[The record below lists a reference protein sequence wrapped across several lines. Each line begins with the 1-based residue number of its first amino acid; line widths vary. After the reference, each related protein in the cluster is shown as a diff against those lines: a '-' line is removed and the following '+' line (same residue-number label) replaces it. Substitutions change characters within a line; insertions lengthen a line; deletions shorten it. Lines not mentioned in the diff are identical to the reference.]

1 MEGSYI
7 PTVHI
12 SLPEGVYEE
21 LKRVAA
27 SMGIQ
32 VTDLIKMYI
41 RLGLQD
47 SLTLR
52 HGQPYSDDIK
62 ELANRLVYIEGK
74 LALLDESLRE
84 TMKKL
89 IEVEERVKEL
99 ESPIPSTMIKR
110 TGGKLK

>member
-1 MEGSYI
+1 MEGLYI

-21 LKRVAA
+21 LKRVAT

-32 VTDLIKMYI
+32 ITDLIKMYI

-47 SLTLR
+47 SLIS
-52 HGQPYSDDIK
+52 GQRLTYSDDYRDIVNK
-62 ELANRLVYIEGK
+62 LVYVEGK
-74 LALLDESLRE
+74 LALLDETLRE
-84 TMKKL
+84 AVRKL
-89 IEVEERVKEL
+89 QEVEERVKEL
-99 ESPIPSTMIKR
+99 ESPIPTTMIKR

>member
-21 LKRVAA
+21 LKKVAT

-32 VTDLIKMYI
+32 ITDLIKMYI

-47 SLTLR
+47 SLMSGHRTE
-52 HGQPYSDDIK
+52 YSDSFREIFSK
-62 ELANRLVYIEGK
+62 LVYIEGK
-74 LALLDESLRE
+74 LALLDETLRE
-84 TMKKL
+84 TLRKL
-89 IEVEERVKEL
+89 QEVEERVKEL
-99 ESPIPSTMIKR
+99 ESPIPPAVLKR